1 MQGLLASG
9 DSGQE
14 RTRSAPSGGLRR
26 RSGTGAARP
35 YSSTASGQN
44 SAGAPLLRISG
55 PHATEQ
61 ELRSATNAAVHKWWG
76 DAAMGSMSA
85 HDSKLPSMARSGGS
99 AATSVM
105 SAPPPIEMTL
115 AKPSVSYR
123 KTINTVDNYGRPMA
137 VAAQHYAVL
146 VTDVEEWPSDDE
158 ELLGLA
164 AGAEPSAVLEP
175 PAQQDAA

>member
-1 MQGLLASG
+1 MEGLLAS

-14 RTRSAPSGGLRR
+14 RARSAPSGGLRR
-26 RSGTGAARP
+26 RSGTGASHP
-35 YSSTASGQN
+35 YSSTASGHN
-44 SAGAPLLRISG
+44 SAGSPLLRISG
-55 PHATEQ
+55 PHATAQ
-61 ELRSATNAAVHKWWG
+61 ELRLASNAAVHKWWG
-76 DAAMGSMSA
+76 DASVGSMIA

-99 AATSVM
+99 DATSVL
-105 SAPPPIEMTL
+105 SAPPPVEMTL

-164 AGAEPSAVLEP
+164 AEAEPSAVLEP
-175 PAQQDAA
+175 PAQLDAA